1 MRMAMISQP
10 MRGKTEEEIIAARNE
25 ASQRLENMGYTVVD
39 TYYNKYSVPCYAN
52 NGALYHLGQS
62 LTEMARCDAVY
73 FCKGWEDARGC
84 RIEHEAAK
92 AYDGI
97 MCIYEEATTDD

>member
-10 MRGKTEEEIIAARNE
+10 MRGKTKEEILAVRNE
-25 ASQRLENMGYTVVD
+25 ASRVLEDMGYEVVD
-39 TYYNKYSVPCYAN
+39 TYYSKYSVPCYAN

-73 FCKGWEDARGC
+73 FCRGWEDTRGC
-84 RIEHEAAK
+84 RIEHEVAEV
-92 AYDGI
+92 YGI
-97 MCIYEEATTDD
+97 ERIYEE